1 MLTEKVSGF
10 GYNGE
15 YYDAATGMLNLRA
28 RQYEPA
34 QARFS
39 QRDSLKGWGTEPRS
53 MNAYLYCLNDA
64 INFFD
69 ASGAAMVAVNMT
81 DGGGGRT
88 SSTSAS
94 PSSLFQKAGQT
105 VKTAVT
111 KAANSAAEAAKAA
124 QQSALTQA
132 QISSIL
138 KESRNPA
145 NVLEKARAN
154 RAQAQ
159 ATTPTVTGNSFLRST
174 KTFACM
180 TQEEYDADLE
190 VYGPQPSPIT
200 SQATPP
206 STPQPTPKPTPQP
219 GSSPTTPVTRPEKAS
234 SNSSWKEI
242 ANTWFGAESRTT
254 YQTDRTTL
262 FDLLF
267 GSTTVAEMLNFISPL
282 TFEYGTGE
290 RIISSSSENSV
301 KAITFFSEH
310 RVDDIV
316 QSSIGIDV
324 NTVEVSA
331 EYTIGLSHSS
341 SSVIGHFNV
350 TDISVGL
357 VADLT
362 KLHVGAEVVVSTD
375 TVDGVQHYS
384 YYNVSVNGMIAYL
397 LFVAFQTGTVPEFEN
412 AYAH

>member
-1 MLTEKVSGF
+1 MASAHCS
-10 GYNGE
+10 
-15 YYDAATGMLNLRA
+15 YY
-28 RQYEPA
+28 
-34 QARFS
+34 
-39 QRDSLKGWGTEPRS
+39 SL
-53 MNAYLYCLNDA
+53 
-64 INFFD
+64 
-69 ASGAAMVAVNMT
+69 
-81 DGGGGRT
+81 
-88 SSTSAS
+88 
-94 PSSLFQKAGQT
+94 SLQKAGQT

-190 VYGPQPSPIT
+190 VYGPQPSPST

-206 STPQPTPKPTPQP
+206 STPQPTPKPTLQP

-242 ANTWFGAESRTT
+242 ADTWFGAESRTT